1 MTLRLS
7 VLRFGPPQ
15 TQHQERYRVTA
26 TACRKITLSLHF
38 ATHERKSRRH
48 DKKKWP
54 KLAPVVVLPSQRYTY
69 DSRKRKMSTSPPTA
83 KLPPVDSNLLVASPQ
98 VKKTQC
104 LVSPHLLCLCFRPSP
119 SLSLCAAV
127 VNLRHGGRIELLP
140 CRYLLELPRS
150 AEQSMLCH
158 LSLSL
163 SLPFQKSTSERYF
176 KVIRAVTRN

>member
-1 MTLRLS
+1 M
-7 VLRFGPPQ
+7 
-15 TQHQERYRVTA
+15 

-38 ATHERKSRRH
+38 ATHERKSQSSRRH

-140 CRYLLELPRS
+140 CRYLLELPRRAKHAMPS
-150 AEQSMLCH
+150 

-163 SLPFQKSTSERYF
+163 SLFFQKIHE
-176 KVIRAVTRN
+176 RAVFQGHSGRNMKLKSSRRRPSLDRVR